1 MVKAEGTVIWISHPY
16 CSAGLPSKSQS
27 AAAETSLIV
36 QTSVSLVKQ
45 MIKEAQAL
53 QGADELEAYLQVIMG
68 FTEGHKEVI
77 DKWGRFP
84 HRNKILG
91 RSNKPEEDK
100 AMAAGS
106 VPHF

>member
-1 MVKAEGTVIWISHPY
+1 M
-16 CSAGLPSKSQS
+16 
-27 AAAETSLIV
+27 